1 MLRQFITIYTLFF
14 NINRSTF
21 YQKTF
26 ITNILNSKKPDPQS
40 ISIPRWY
47 SILEN
52 ECHHNQN
59 TMHLKKALF
68 YQTYFVNMFV
78 FIFFFLIFM
87 HNLNSGKE
95 TSYFIFSVRG
105 LYNVIR
111 QPSSA
116 HKSFLWTLNNDMNA
130 VYEFGFS
137 TSTALL
143 FIH

>member
-1 MLRQFITIYTLFF
+1 MLRYNQFITIYTLFF

-68 YQTYFVNMFV
+68 NQTYFVNMFV
-78 FIFFFLIFM
+78 FIFFLDIHAQFEFWKEDILFHIQRTWLI
-87 HNLNSGKE
+87 
-95 TSYFIFSVRG
+95 
-105 LYNVIR
+105 
-111 QPSSA
+111 
-116 HKSFLWTLNNDMNA
+116 
-130 VYEFGFS
+130 
-137 TSTALL
+137 
-143 FIH
+143 